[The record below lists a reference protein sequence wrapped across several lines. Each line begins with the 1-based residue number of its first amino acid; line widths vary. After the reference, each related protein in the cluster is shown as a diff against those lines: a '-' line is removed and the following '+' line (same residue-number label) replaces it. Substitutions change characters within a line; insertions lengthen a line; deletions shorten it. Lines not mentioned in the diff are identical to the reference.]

1 MPSVRGRKRFPSLTR
16 GELAQMLPAGLQRD
30 GTNVVTKDPNREVQE
45 RLSLV
50 FASFLELGSVARVIR
65 SFRDRALTVPR
76 RDQFGDVVWRSEP
89 ITKRGQIHF
98 RQAS

>member
-1 MPSVRGRKRFPSLTR
+1 MTRSSYTATQSWASWPWQPVSRPSMPSVRGRKRFPSLTR

-50 FASFLELGSVARVIR
+50 FASFLELGSVAR
-65 SFRDRALTVPR
+65 
-76 RDQFGDVVWRSEP
+76 
-89 ITKRGQIHF
+89 
-98 RQAS
+98 